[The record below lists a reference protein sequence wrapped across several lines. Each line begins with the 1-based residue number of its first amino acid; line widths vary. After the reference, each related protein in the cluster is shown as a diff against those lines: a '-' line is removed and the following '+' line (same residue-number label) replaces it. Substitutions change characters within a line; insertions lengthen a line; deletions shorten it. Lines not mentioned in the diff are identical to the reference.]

1 MIYTKNTILSSSAP
15 QYNQKLYS
23 DIPTSTSWTDTLAA
37 TLQYNYQPMIN
48 AYYNRQ
54 TYNDTEQG
62 DYIPMENI
70 PD

>member
-37 TLQYNYQPMIN
+37 TLQYNYAPMIN
-48 AYYNRQ
+48 AYYN
-54 TYNDTEQG
+54 
-62 DYIPMENI
+62 
-70 PD
+70 